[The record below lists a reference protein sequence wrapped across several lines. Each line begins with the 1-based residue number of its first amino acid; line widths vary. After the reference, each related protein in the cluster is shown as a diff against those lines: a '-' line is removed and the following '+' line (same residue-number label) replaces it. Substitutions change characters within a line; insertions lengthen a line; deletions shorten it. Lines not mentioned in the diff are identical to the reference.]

1 MKTARDY
8 LKAEVDRKLGEAR
21 AISQKADDEN
31 RQMSDDERARVE
43 AALGEA
49 TGLKAR
55 VEELEANEKLQASI
69 DALGQV
75 QVVETHEGDR
85 KAKTIGEQ
93 FAKSDAYQALK
104 ASGMSG
110 RWTTGAIEVGF
121 KANEGGVLVEGEG
134 VFGDSVATVLQSQV
148 LPGVQTPVEQKL
160 YVADLFGSG
169 TATQNTIVYLREIST
184 DNSAGI
190 VDEAGEKPA
199 SFLDFQKASVAIE
212 KLATFLPV
220 SDEMIEDEP
229 AIASYINGRLGLFV
243 KQAEETK
250 LVAELLAAG
259 IGTAVAADLDGGTNA
274 FDAIAAGIMSV
285 QVDGGLEPDA
295 VLINPVDFWSMAVTK
310 AVGGAGDYFSGGP
323 YAAAARNPWGLRAVV
338 TTAVAAGTPIV
349 GAFNTAATV
358 WRKGGLTIEASNSH
372 ADYFRKNLTAIRA
385 EERIA
390 LAVYRPAAFVE
401 VTLP

>member
-1 MKTARDY
+1 MHMKTAKDY
-8 LKAEVDRKLGEAR
+8 LKAEVDRKLAEAR

-31 RQMSDDERARVE
+31 RTMSDDERARVE

-55 VEELEANEKLQASI
+55 AEELEANEKLQASI

-93 FAKSDAYQALK
+93 FTKSDAYQALK
-104 ASGMSG
+104 ASGMAG
-110 RWTTGAIEVGF
+110 RWTTGAIEVGKKDSPVF
-121 KANEGGVLVEGEG
+121 ETGGVFEADGADRL
-134 VFGDSVATVLQSQV
+134 SNQV

-184 DNSAGI
+184 DNSAGL
-190 VDEAGEKPA
+190 VSEGDEKPA
-199 SFLDFQKASVAIE
+199 SFLDFEKESVAIE

-250 LVAELLAAG
+250 LVAELIAAG
-259 IGTAVAADLDGGTNA
+259 IGSADNSDIEGDNM
-274 FDAIAAGIMSV
+274 FDAIAAGIMSC

-295 VLINPVDFWSMAVTK
+295 LLINPVDFWTMAVTK
-310 AVGGAGDYFSGGP
+310 SVGGDGGYFSGGP
-323 YAAAARNPWGLRAVV
+323 YAAASRNPWGLRSVV
-338 TTAVAAGTPIV
+338 TTAVAPGTPIV
-349 GAFNTAATV
+349 GAFSTGATV
-358 WRKGGLTIEASNSH
+358 WRKGGLTVEASNSH

-385 EERIA
+385 EERLA
-390 LAVYRPAAFVE
+390 LAVYRPAAFVQ
-401 VTLP
+401 VSVVSA